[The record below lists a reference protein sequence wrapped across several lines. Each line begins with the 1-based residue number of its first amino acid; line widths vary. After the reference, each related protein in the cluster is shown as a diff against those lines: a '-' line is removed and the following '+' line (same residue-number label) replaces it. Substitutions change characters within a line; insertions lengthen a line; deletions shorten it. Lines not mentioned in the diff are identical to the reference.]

1 VIVEEKKD
9 GGGNDFL
16 IKDITEAEQEV
27 FFKLG
32 LQTLINEA
40 REGKTQFI
48 VLPPTALPATVDNKD
63 KLKVEIDDDE
73 ADALVQIGIVKALMN
88 TVEAEKEEDEYYAQ
102 LKKLS
107 LDSDEPWD
115 DERMDIIGQNG
126 NDGSHYYDE
135 DKEGM

>member
-1 VIVEEKKD
+1 MIVEEKE
-9 GGGNDFL
+9 GTTNDFL